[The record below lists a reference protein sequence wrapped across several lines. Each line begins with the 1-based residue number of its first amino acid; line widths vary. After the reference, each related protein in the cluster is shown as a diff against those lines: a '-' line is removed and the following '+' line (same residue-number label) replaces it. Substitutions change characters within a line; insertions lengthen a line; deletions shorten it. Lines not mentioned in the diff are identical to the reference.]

1 MNEQELFWSEKYEQ
15 SYINKNSNFDE
26 KLALKGWNKILTFFH
41 QKNYIPQSILECG
54 SNIGRNINYLNK
66 IYPKSE
72 KSIIEISKKAFEIS
86 CNNYDLKY
94 SSNTSILKSNIESQF
109 DLVFTMGVLIHIHPD
124 DLLSNLKKIF
134 DYSSE
139 YIIIGEYFNR
149 TQSMIRYQGEEN
161 KLFKNNYGKILND
174 NFNVKICDYGFLW
187 GEEFD
192 KAGFDD
198 ITYWVFRKE

>member
-15 SYINKNSNFDE
+15 DYINKNSSFDE
-26 KLALKGWNKILTFFH
+26 KLAIRGWNKILTFFH
-41 QKNYIPQSILECG
+41 QKNYIPKSILECG

-72 KSIIEISKKAFEIS
+72 KSIIEISKKAFKIS

-124 DLLSNLKKIF
+124 NLLSNLKKIF

-149 TQSMIRYQGEEN
+149 TQSMIRYQGEDN
-161 KLFKNNYGKILND
+161 KLFTNNY
-174 NFNVKICDYGFLW
+174 
-187 GEEFD
+187 
-192 KAGFDD
+192 
-198 ITYWVFRKE
+198 VF